1 MAIQRT
7 YGASAVAAAGQAAGQ
22 ARIKETQAAQAL
34 QMQQFREQLA
44 HADAV
49 RKMNLHWDLERESR
63 ARAWEI
69 EKLETASRIDN
80 ELENKNYIK
89 KMSQWQAGDEY
100 IDSIADKHPPEQVT
114 MMRFTLDQQFAKDI
128 PKAAARL
135 GVGLYEQEKK
145 KEETKLLEKQQKE
158 EKPPSRT
165 DITAAIKFLGEYD
178 EKKNRRLW
186 SKIWDPFAPGPTQ
199 EEDKA
204 AEYFKDVLNKAGIG
218 TPQPTPE
225 YTPPNTISTGLPTV
239 NNDADFDA
247 LGSGQEFIDPDGV
260 KRRKP

>member
-7 YGASAVAAAGQAAGQ
+7 YGAGAVAAAGQAAGQ

-135 GVGLYEQEKK
+135 GVGLYEKAIIDA
-145 KEETKLLEKQQKE
+145 KLKSKLGSIDFDKD
-158 EKPPSRT
+158 SDNVLGL
-165 DITAAIKFLGEYD
+165 DIE
-178 EKKNRRLW
+178 
-186 SKIWDPFAPGPTQ
+186 SP
-199 EEDKA
+199 KA
-204 AEYFKDVLNKAGIG
+204 AAVATQAGPYTIPPTEQERQLAAENKFRV
-218 TPQPTPE
+218 
-225 YTPPNTISTGLPTV
+225 IS
-239 NNDADFDA
+239 
-247 LGSGQEFIDPDGV
+247 PDGNEEIIEG
-260 KRRKP
+260 KDWPALKEKGYILADIAELRRKRNTYIPPQGYYQGFGGRGV

>member
-1 MAIQRT
+1 MPIQRT
-7 YGASAVAAAGQAAGQ
+7 YGAGAVAAAGQAAGQ

-44 HADAV
+44 HGDAV
-49 RKMNLHWDLERESR
+49 RKMNLHWDLEKESR

-69 EKLETASRIDN
+69 EKMEIASRIDN

-114 MMRFTLDQQFAKDI
+114 MMRFTLDKQFAGDI

-135 GVGLYEQEKK
+135 GVGLYEQEKGK
-145 KEETKLLEKQQKE
+145 AEAKLLEKQQKE

-165 DITAAIKFLGEYD
+165 DITTAVKFLGEYN
-178 EKKNRRLW
+178 EKKNKS
-186 SKIWDPFAPGPTQ
+186 SKFWHPLAPEPTP
-199 EEDKA
+199 EEDEA
-204 AEYFKDVLNKAGIG
+204 AEYFKDMLNKVGIN
-218 TPQPTPE
+218 TPQLQAG
-225 YTPPNTISTGLPTV
+225 YSSPNTISTGLPTV

-247 LGSGQEFIDPDGV
+247 LGSGQEFIDPDGIR
-260 KRRKP
+260 RRKP